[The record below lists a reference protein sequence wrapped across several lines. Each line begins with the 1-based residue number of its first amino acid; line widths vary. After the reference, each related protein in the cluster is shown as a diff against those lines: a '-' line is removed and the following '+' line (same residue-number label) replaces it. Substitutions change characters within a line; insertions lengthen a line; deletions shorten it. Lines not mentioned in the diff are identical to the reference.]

1 MLSGYSN
8 PVNLND
14 SSMTSAEIDTGG
26 LFGTGVTFTRFIG
39 LVTVGI
45 GLPVD
50 TPSGF
55 KVMFSIWSTVILIF
69 TIGFIISSIWDG

>member
-1 MLSGYSN
+1 
-8 PVNLND
+8 
-14 SSMTSAEIDTGG
+14 
-26 LFGTGVTFTRFIG
+26 
-39 LVTVGI
+39 
-45 GLPVD
+45 VD